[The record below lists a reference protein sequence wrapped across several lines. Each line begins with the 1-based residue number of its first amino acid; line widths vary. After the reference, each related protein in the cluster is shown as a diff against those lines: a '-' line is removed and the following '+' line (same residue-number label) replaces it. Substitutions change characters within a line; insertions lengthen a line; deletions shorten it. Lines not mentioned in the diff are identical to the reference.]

1 MSRTLIL
8 LPHPLSETT
17 DGFVAVTRHG
27 TRLSVSQATSA
38 RGLPDSGGEVS
49 ERIGLV
55 PAQALSWHRVRL
67 PKGTLSRGGPQS
79 MHVRAVLQGL
89 LEEYLLQEPQVVHFA
104 LQPGAT
110 DAQPI
115 WVAACDRAWL
125 RRCLQS
131 LELAGKPVHRLI
143 PVAEPEPES
152 VLRVGAVSQ
161 LMLTGRPGSP
171 MLVVACESGLAAF
184 PLMDHDPLQA
194 LPESVRQAAKSG
206 VVLLADEALAEGAR
220 AWWTG
225 QIKPV
230 EQARR
235 LYKRRQSEWDLA
247 QFEFQLAGGAGA
259 RASWFDRLQDLW
271 TAPAWRMARLGL
283 LALLV
288 VQLLALP
295 AWAWRE
301 KRLLAQRESAL
312 RAEATRVFPQL
323 TVVLDAPAQAARE
336 LARLRR
342 NSTALSPQDFE
353 ATLAAVVSASEGFDV
368 AWRPQEM
375 LFASDGLQL
384 RAASLSPAEARAWQR
399 RLEVLGYA
407 ATEQDGLWRV
417 RFRGRGE
424 APAEVSP

>member
-8 LPHPLSETT
+8 LPHPLSETA
-17 DGFVAVTRHG
+17 DGFVAITRHG
-27 TRLSVSQATSA
+27 SRLSVSQTTSP

-55 PAQALSWHRVRL
+55 PVQALSWHRVRL
-67 PKGTLSRGGPQS
+67 PKGTLARGGPQS

-89 LEEYLLQEPQVVHFA
+89 LEEHLLQEPQAVHFA
-104 LQPGAT
+104 LQPEPS
-110 DAQPI
+110 DAESI

-125 RRCLQS
+125 RRCLQA

-143 PVAEPEPES
+143 PVAEPEPQS
-152 VLRVGAVSQ
+152 AIGAGAVSQ
-161 LMLTGRPGSP
+161 LMLTGRPESP
-171 MLVVACESGLAAF
+171 VLVVGSDSGMAAL
-184 PLMDHDPLQA
+184 PLMGPDPLQA
-194 LPESVRQAAKSG
+194 LPESVQQAAQSG

-247 QFEFQLAGGAGA
+247 QFEFHLVGGSGPG
-259 RASWFDRLQDLW
+259 ASWFDRLQDLW
-271 TAPAWRMARLGL
+271 AAPAWRTARLGL
-283 LALLV
+283 TALLV
-288 VQLLALP
+288 VQLVALP

-301 KRLLAQRESAL
+301 KRLLAERESAL
-312 RAEATRVFPQL
+312 RAQATQVFPQL
-323 TVVLDAPAQAARE
+323 TVVLDAPLQAARE

-375 LFASDGLQL
+375 RFDVDGLQM
-384 RAASLSPAEARAWQR
+384 RAASLSATDVQAWQR
-399 RLEVLGYA
+399 RLEALGYS

-417 RFRGRGE
+417 RFRG
-424 APAEVSP
+424 PNQDLAEVGS